1 MSLESRHLLIDDL
14 KIYSEGLVNALK
26 QDKLRE
32 AKEYVTSLRNAI
44 DVTSGY
50 LDSQLSLENDPQQ
63 DPDASPFD
71 TVSTEADRAVAAAK
85 RAQLKLER
93 LERAAKETNEES
105 KRLKKA
111 ADIARKEAENAR
123 KAAEKAEKAENKAHK
138 ETKKAADQASKA
150 NQAARR
156 S

>member
-1 MSLESRHLLIDDL
+1 MSLESRQLLIDDL

-32 AKEYVTSLRNAI
+32 AREYVASLENAG
-44 DVTSGY
+44 DATLQY
-50 LDSQLSLENDPQQ
+50 LDSHLSIENNAQH
-63 DPDASPFD
+63 DPDAPPSD
-71 TVSTEADRAVAAAK
+71 AATTEADRAALAAR
-85 RAQLKLER
+85 RAHEKVER
-93 LERAAKETNEES
+93 LERAAKESGEES

-111 ADIARKEAENAR
+111 AGIARKEAEKAR
-123 KAAEKAEKAENKAHK
+123 KAAEKAEKAENKAQK
-138 ETKKAADQASKA
+138 EAKKAADQASKA

>member
-1 MSLESRHLLIDDL
+1 MSLESRQLLIDDL

-32 AKEYVTSLRNAI
+32 AKEYVASLRNAG
-44 DVTSGY
+44 DATSTY
-50 LDSQLSLENDPQQ
+50 LDSHLSLENNAQN
-63 DPDASPFD
+63 DPDATASD
-71 TVSTEADRAVAAAK
+71 TATTEADKAASPSK
-85 RAQLKLER
+85 RAHEKVER
-93 LERAAKETNEES
+93 LERAARESSEES

-111 ADIARKEAENAR
+111 AGIARKEAEKAR
-123 KAAEKAEKAENKAHK
+123 
-138 ETKKAADQASKA
+138 KAADQASKA